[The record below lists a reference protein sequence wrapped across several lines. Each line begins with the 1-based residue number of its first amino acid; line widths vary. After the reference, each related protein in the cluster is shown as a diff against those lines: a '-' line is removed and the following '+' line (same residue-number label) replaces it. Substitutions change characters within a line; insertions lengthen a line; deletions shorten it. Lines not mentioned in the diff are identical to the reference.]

1 MMRRPAA
8 RPEDRTQLGKQSRR
22 KRERPPGEAKAH
34 RYLARL
40 GLPDRPDP
48 GPYRRLAA
56 ADPAWFQAVCEADDA
71 VVALAERGTDGDPA
85 EYLAATQARYALL
98 YRDLDT
104 ALAEYASRPVMIAAA
119 WLRWWLEHHPPAA
132 RLLDVGCGP
141 GVLTCA
147 YALAMPEA
155 EVIGLDAVPE
165 AVACAEGLAA
175 RLGVRNVSFRAGD
188 CREPAGANR
197 LGGFDQL
204 VAVTALGDAGLY
216 PQHPSRDSDP
226 FSTVA
231 DVDGPGAAFRSRGVD
246 NVVGHLSDGGAL
258 LAFDRTPD
266 ASQAVRFGAAL
277 LHAGIDLD
285 LGRAAPELFVEEGQ
299 PTTFTRFVG
308 RRTDGAPRVTAS
320 ADVAAW
326 IKSVEPP
333 AYGQPWHDE
342 LRFLALQSAGARRV
356 WGCEID
362 YSPHS
367 PVRERREIWALG
379 DDVHG
384 FVATTAGL
392 RELTSGRSPEDLWR
406 EYANYA
412 ARFVTAGLNVRFFD
426 S

>member
-1 MMRRPAA
+1 M
-8 RPEDRTQLGKQSRR
+8 GKQSRR
-22 KRERPPGEAKAH
+22 KRERPPGEAKAQ

-40 GLPDRPDP
+40 GLPERPDP

-56 ADPAWFQAVCEADDA
+56 ADPAWFRAVCEADDT
-71 VVALAERGTDGDPA
+71 VVALAERGAEGDPA

-104 ALAEYASRPVMIAAA
+104 ALAEYASRPVMIAAP
-119 WLRWWLEHHPPAA
+119 WLRWWLEHHPPGN

-147 YALAMPEA
+147 YALAMPEG
-155 EVIGLDAVPE
+155 EVIGVDAVPE
-165 AVACAEGLAA
+165 AVACAEALAA
-175 RLGVRNVSFRAGD
+175 RLGVRNVSFVVGD
-188 CREPAGANR
+188 CRAAPGDDALGA
-197 LGGFDQL
+197 FDQL

-216 PQHPSRDSDP
+216 PQHPPPGPDP

-231 DVDGPGAAFRSRGVD
+231 DVDGPGAAFRSPGVESA
-246 NVVGHLSDGGAL
+246 VAHLSGGGAV

-277 LHAGIDLD
+277 VHAGVDLD
-285 LGRAAPELFVEEGQ
+285 LRQAGVELFVEEGQ
-299 PTTFTRFVG
+299 PVTFTRFAG
-308 RRTDGAPRVTAS
+308 RLSATAAPATTA
-320 ADVAAW
+320 ADLAGW
-326 IKSVEPP
+326 IKSQPPP

-342 LRFLALQSAGARRV
+342 LRFRALQAAGARRV

-362 YSPHS
+362 YAPHS
-367 PVRERREIWALG
+367 PVLERREIWSLG
-379 DDVHG
+379 DDVYG
-384 FVATTAGL
+384 FVTTTLGL

-412 ARFVTAGLNVRFFD
+412 ARFVTSGLTVRFFD
-426 S
+426 V

>member
-1 MMRRPAA
+1 M
-8 RPEDRTQLGKQSRR
+8 GKQSRR

-56 ADPAWFQAVCEADDA
+56 ADPAWFRAVCDADDA
-71 VVALAERGTDGDPA
+71 VMALAEGGDADPA
-85 EYLAATQARYALL
+85 GFLAATQARYSLL

-119 WLRWWLEHHPPAA
+119 WLRWWFEHHPPAA
-132 RLLDVGCGP
+132 RVLDVGCGP

-155 EVIGLDAVPE
+155 DVIGVDAVPA
-165 AVACAEGLAA
+165 AVGCADALAA
-175 RLGVRNVSFRAGD
+175 RLGARNVSFAVGD
-188 CREPAGANR
+188 CRVPGGDDA
-197 LGGFDQL
+197 LGEFDQL

-216 PQHPSRDSDP
+216 PQGPPSDADA

-231 DVDGPGAAFRSRGVD
+231 DVDGPGAAFRSPGVES
-246 NVVGHLSDGGAL
+246 VVARLSGSGML

-277 LHAGIDLD
+277 LHAGVDLD
-285 LGRAAPELFVEEGQ
+285 LRQTGVELFIEEGQ

-308 RRTDGAPRVTAS
+308 RRSSTAPATTA
-320 ADVAAW
+320 AELVGW
-326 IKSVEPP
+326 IKSVQPP
-333 AYGQPWHDE
+333 AYGKAWHDE
-342 LRFLALQSAGARRV
+342 LRFGALQAAGARRV

-367 PVRERREIWALG
+367 PTLERREIWSLG
-379 DDVHG
+379 DEVYG
-384 FVATTAGL
+384 WVTTTLGL
-392 RELTSGRSPEDLWR
+392 RELATGRSPEDLWR

-412 ARFVTAGLNVRFFD
+412 ARFVTSGLNVRFFD
-426 S
+426 A